1 MGACK
6 ASEGVLFVVVD
17 SEGFKT
23 LVGASSFGIF
33 SCFVLWMLGV
43 ATVIGPSVA
52 LRRLL
57 GELTIMF
64 FIMGICKRAK
74 SWCPFPV
81 KKMFPVVMWISTVHI
96 LFIPVIFI
104 GAKTCSMGP
113 GWPTT
118 LQSVAK
124 LLLVVIYSSSAMT
137 HCCGLSVLNPI
148 LLAVG

>member
-81 KKMFPVVMWISTVHI
+81 KKKV
-96 LFIPVIFI
+96 
-104 GAKTCSMGP
+104 
-113 GWPTT
+113 
-118 LQSVAK
+118 
-124 LLLVVIYSSSAMT
+124 SSSYVDFYRAYFIYT
-137 HCCGLSVLNPI
+137 CDFYWRKNLFYGARVADYSPF
-148 LLAVG
+148 GG